1 MRDALDNQ
9 MSWLKCR
16 SELLKQYEDE
26 TECCGRNL
34 FSQTGLETCRALW

>member
-16 SELLKQYEDE
+16 SELMKQFEAE
-26 TECCGRNL
+26 TERCGRNL
-34 FSQTGLETCRALW
+34 FSQV